1 MGIKYLNKYIRANCT
16 NSINKIHF
24 SELQYKKIV
33 VDVSIYLYKY
43 KSEGSLMEQMY
54 LMINLFRHYN
64 IIPVFIFDG
73 KPPDEKRNLL
83 NQRKEIKKEAQVNYD
98 LLKEQYEISTDEVER
113 SELSVKM
120 DSEKKKT
127 TRISHTDIT
136 RVKELMDALGVTY
149 REAPGEADQLC
160 AYLVHKK
167 MVYGCMS
174 EDMDMFVYGCN
185 RVFRYV
191 SLFNSTCVYY
201 SLPDILTELHLT
213 LDEFKMVCIISGT
226 DYNIDSYN
234 DMNVYDVLNQFL
246 KYKKMTTSISFVEW
260 LYNIGKL
267 DTNEPIESI
276 INMFD
281 VHTFYVDE
289 PFDKLVIKNTNINKN
304 DIETVMKPNN
314 FIFL

>member
-127 TRISHTDIT
+127 IRISHTDIT

-167 MVYGCMS
+167 WY
-174 EDMDMFVYGCN
+174 MDV
-185 RVFRYV
+185 
-191 SLFNSTCVYY
+191 
-201 SLPDILTELHLT
+201 
-213 LDEFKMVCIISGT
+213 
-226 DYNIDSYN
+226 
-234 DMNVYDVLNQFL
+234 
-246 KYKKMTTSISFVEW
+246 
-260 LYNIGKL
+260 
-267 DTNEPIESI
+267 
-276 INMFD
+276 
-281 VHTFYVDE
+281 
-289 PFDKLVIKNTNINKN
+289 
-304 DIETVMKPNN
+304 
-314 FIFL
+314 

>member
-24 SELQYKKIV
+24 SELQHKKIV

-54 LMINLFRHYN
+54 LMINLFRYYN
-64 IIPVFIFDG
+64 IIPVFVFDG
-73 KPPDEKRNLL
+73 KPPDEKRSLL

-113 SELSVKM
+113 SELSMKM

-127 TRISHTDIT
+127 IRITHTDIMQ
-136 RVKELMDALGVTY
+136 VKQLMDALGVTY

-201 SLPDILTELHLT
+201 NLPDILKELHLT
-213 LDEFKMVCIISGT
+213 MDEFKIVCVISGT
-226 DYNIDSYN
+226 DYNIDSDNEMNIYEVLKQFKKYN
-234 DMNVYDVLNQFL
+234 KTDSD
-246 KYKKMTTSISFVEW
+246 ISFVKW
-260 LYNIGKL
+260 LYNSGKL
-267 DTNEPIESI
+267 DTNGPIESI
-276 INMFD
+276 LNMFD
-281 VHTFYVDE
+281 VHTFYTNG
-289 PFDKLVIKNTNINKN
+289 PFEKLVIKNTNINKP
-304 DIETVMKPNN
+304 DVETILKPNN